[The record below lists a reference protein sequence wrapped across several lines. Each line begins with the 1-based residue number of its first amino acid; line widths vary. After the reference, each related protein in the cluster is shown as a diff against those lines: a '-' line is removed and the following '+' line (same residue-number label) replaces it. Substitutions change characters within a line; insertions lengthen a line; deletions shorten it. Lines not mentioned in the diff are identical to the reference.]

1 MQPLHQKNNDENFDE
16 IKRFSVIHSID
27 NDVILSPSN
36 IARLI
41 GVHEETVRRWC
52 RNGKLKCLSPFGRYK
67 IRGADFKAFAKQWY
81 IEKNQKHRTGY

>member
-1 MQPLHQKNNDENFDE
+1 MQHLHQENDYDE
-16 IKRFSVIHSID
+16 LKRFSVIHAID

-52 RNGKLKCLSPFGRYK
+52 RSGHLKCLSPFGRYK
-67 IRGADFKAFAKQWY
+67 IRGSDFKSFVMQWY
-81 IEKNQKHRTGY
+81 SIKNQKHRTGH